1 MVVLAGLVGVGG
13 LGAEVTRGLTRME
26 MDLGLRSGLALSP
39 SLSSLTAFHE
49 RRWNSPANKDRAMS
63 QDEPLVPRGAA
74 FFPIP
79 EPGPTRNYAFA
90 LVPGFTLLAFAS
102 AVEPLRIANQ
112 LSQHPLY
119 HWRVLSASGRA
130 VTSSA
135 GIPVDVDGRFDT
147 QDKATRV
154 FVCAGNPQMAAAD
167 PVIVNLVQR
176 HHRFGGVVGGICTG
190 AIALAKAGLLEKRRF
205 TLHWEN
211 QPGFMET
218 FPDLVPTLNRFETDD
233 RLLTCGGGAASTDM
247 MISLITDDHGGPFA
261 AMVSEMC
268 LRTVMSGVNAEQ
280 RSSLAALMSSRNP
293 VIVATVTLM
302 NRHIDEPLS
311 MDELAEAA
319 GYSRRHLERLF
330 RDAVGKTPGDFYRG
344 LRLDR
349 ARNLL
354 STTDLT
360 LLEVSMAC
368 GFSTVSHFSKSFRA
382 HFGMAPSKLSQQ
394 V

>member
-1 MVVLAGLVGVGG
+1 MAQDTVV
-13 LGAEVTRGLTRME
+13 
-26 MDLGLRSGLALSP
+26 P
-39 SLSSLTAFHE
+39 
-49 RRWNSPANKDRAMS
+49 K
-63 QDEPLVPRGAA
+63 GAA
-74 FFPIP
+74 FFPVQFA
-79 EPGPTRNYAFA
+79 GQPTGYAFI

-112 LSQHPLY
+112 LSQQPLY
-119 HWRVLSASGRA
+119 RWKVISGSGDAVLS
-130 VTSSA
+130 SS
-135 GIPVDVDGRFDT
+135 GIPVGVDGPIAL
-147 QDKATRV
+147 QDNGTRL

-167 PVIVNLVQR
+167 PAIVAAIQR
-176 HHRFGGVVGGICTG
+176 HYRFGGVVGGICTG
-190 AIALAKAGLLEKRRF
+190 AVALAKAGLVDGRRF

-211 QPGFMET
+211 QPGFEET
-218 FPDLVPTLNRFETDD
+218 FPNSVPTMSRFEADG

-247 MISLITDDHGGPFA
+247 MLSIIAEDHGGPFA

-268 LRTVMSGVNAEQ
+268 LRTLMPGVNSEQ

-293 VIVATVTLM
+293 VLVATVTLM

-311 MDELAEAA
+311 MDELAAGA

-349 ARNLL
+349 GRNLL
-354 STTDLT
+354 STTELT
-360 LLEVSMAC
+360 LIEVAVAC

-382 HFGMAPSKLSQQ
+382 RFGTAPTKLMQGDQ
-394 V
+394 TPRA

>member
-1 MVVLAGLVGVGG
+1 
-13 LGAEVTRGLTRME
+13 
-26 MDLGLRSGLALSP
+26 
-39 SLSSLTAFHE
+39 
-49 RRWNSPANKDRAMS
+49 MS
-63 QDEPLVPRGAA
+63 HDEPLVPRGAA
-74 FFPIP
+74 FCPVP
-79 EPGPTRNYAFA
+79 KLGPTRNYAFA
-90 LVPGFTLLAFAS
+90 LVPGFTLLAFSS

-119 HWRVLSASGRA
+119 HWRVLSASGQA
-130 VTSSA
+130 VVSSA
-135 GIPVDVDGRFDT
+135 GIPVGVDGRFDP
-147 QDKATRV
+147 QDKATRM

-167 PVIVNLVQR
+167 PAVVTLIQR

-190 AIALAKAGLLEKRRF
+190 AIALAKAGLLEGRRF

-211 QPGFMET
+211 QPGFIET

-247 MISLITDDHGGPFA
+247 MLSHIAEDHGAGFA

-268 LRTVMSGVNAEQ
+268 LRTVMPGVNSEQ

-293 VIVATVTLM
+293 VLVATITLM

-311 MDELAEAA
+311 MDELAQAA

-360 LLEVSMAC
+360 LMEVSIAC

-382 HFGMAPSKLSQQ
+382 RFGTAPTKLTLGTLHRLDS
-394 V
+394 